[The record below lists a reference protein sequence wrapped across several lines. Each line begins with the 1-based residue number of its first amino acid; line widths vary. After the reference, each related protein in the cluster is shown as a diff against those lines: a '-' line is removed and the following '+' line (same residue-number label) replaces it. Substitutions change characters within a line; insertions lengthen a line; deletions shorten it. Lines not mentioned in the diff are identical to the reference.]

1 MPEMNFLPHSQELSR
16 ALGLVSP
23 TDGPKASTRKSPL
36 LHLPVYSSIM
46 RAILAGGG
54 TGGHVIPAIAI
65 AQELQKRYRAEVL
78 FIGTARGI
86 ENRLVPAAGFP
97 LRLVQ
102 VGALNKVSL
111 KTRLKTLFDLPRA
124 VWDARGMLA
133 EFRPDVVIGVG
144 GYASGPAMLAAV
156 LKQIPTLAFE
166 PNVVP
171 GFANRIV
178 ARMVSAAAVHFE
190 ETVPYFPHAVVTGV
204 PVREAF
210 FEIAGKP
217 TAGDRPTL
225 LVFGGSQGASAINQA
240 MIQCLPALVRQVPN
254 IHIIHQT
261 GERDCDAAQAAYRKA
276 GSSAEVYPFIA
287 DMPAFFARADLILCR
302 SGASTV
308 AEITA
313 AGKAAV
319 FVPFP
324 RAADDHQRV
333 NAQALERAGAAV
345 VVEETKLERVWLAD
359 TIAALLG
366 DPVRLQR
373 MSQAAR
379 RLAHPDAARDI
390 AEMAAGLAGM
400 EEAT

>member
-1 MPEMNFLPHSQELSR
+1 
-16 ALGLVSP
+16 
-23 TDGPKASTRKSPL
+23 
-36 LHLPVYSSIM
+36 M

-54 TGGHVIPAIAI
+54 TGGHVIPALAI
-65 AQELQKRYRAEVL
+65 AQELQKRYGAEVL

-102 VGALNKVSL
+102 VGALNKVDL

-124 VWDARGMLA
+124 VWDSRRILA

-144 GYASGPAMLAAV
+144 GYASGPAMLAAI
-156 LKQIPTLAFE
+156 LKRIPTLAFE

-171 GFANRIV
+171 GFANRMV
-178 ARMVSAAAVHFE
+178 ARMVSGAAVHFE
-190 ETVPYFPHAVVTGV
+190 ETAQYFPRAQVTGV

-210 FEIAGKP
+210 FEIAGKA
-217 TAGDRPTL
+217 TLNDRPTL
-225 LVFGGSQGASAINQA
+225 LVFGGSQGANAINQA
-240 MIQCLPALVRQVPN
+240 MVQCLPALMKQLPD

-261 GERDCDAAQAAYRKA
+261 GERGYNDAQAAYRQA
-276 GSSAEVYPFIA
+276 GLSAEVYPFIA
-287 DMPAFFARADLILCR
+287 DMPAFFARADLLLCR

-313 AGKAAV
+313 AGKPAV

-366 DPVRLQR
+366 DPGRLQR
-373 MSQAAR
+373 MSRAAR
-379 RLAHPDAARDI
+379 NLAHPDAARDI
-390 AEMAAGLAGM
+390 TAMAAQLAGV
-400 EEAT
+400 EEAATDLHG

>member
-1 MPEMNFLPHSQELSR
+1 
-16 ALGLVSP
+16 
-23 TDGPKASTRKSPL
+23 
-36 LHLPVYSSIM
+36 M

-54 TGGHVIPAIAI
+54 TGGHVIPALAI
-65 AQELQKRYRAEVL
+65 AQELQKQYDAEVL

-86 ENRLVPAAGFP
+86 ENRLVPAAGFT

-102 VGALNKVSL
+102 VGALNQVSL

-124 VWDARGMLA
+124 VWDARAMLT

-156 LKQIPTLAFE
+156 LKRIPTLAFE

-171 GFANRIV
+171 GFANRMV
-178 ARMVSAAAVHFE
+178 ARMVSGAAVHFE
-190 ETVPYFPHAVVTGV
+190 ETAQYFPRAVVTGV

-210 FEIAGKP
+210 FQIAGKA
-217 TAGDRPTL
+217 TANDKPTL
-225 LVFGGSQGASAINQA
+225 LVFGGSQGANAINQA
-240 MIQCLPALVRQVPN
+240 MIQCLPELMKQVPN

-261 GERDCDAAQAAYRKA
+261 GERGYNDALAAYQKA
-276 GSSAEVYPFIA
+276 GSSAEVYPFIT

-313 AGKAAV
+313 AGKPAV

-345 VVEETKLERVWLAD
+345 VAEETKLERVWLAD

-366 DPVRLQR
+366 DPGRLQR

-379 RLAHPDAARDI
+379 QLAHPDAARDI
-390 AEMAAGLAGM
+390 AVMAARLGGV
-400 EEAT
+400 EEESS